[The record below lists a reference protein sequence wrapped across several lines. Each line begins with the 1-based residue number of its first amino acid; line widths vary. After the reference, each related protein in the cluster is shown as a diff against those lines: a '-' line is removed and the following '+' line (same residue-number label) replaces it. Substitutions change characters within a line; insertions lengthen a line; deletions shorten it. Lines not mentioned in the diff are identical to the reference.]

1 MTKKRS
7 TKRALLLS
15 TLSLLLCTTMLIG
28 STFAWFTDSVT
39 SSGNIITSGTLD
51 VSMEWADGKTDPDNT
66 TWKDASEGA
75 IFDCDNWEPGYVE
88 VRHIKIEN
96 KGSLALKYQLNIVA
110 NGEVSDLAD
119 VIDVYYADSA
129 VQVTDRAALVD
140 DSKLGPLTQALA
152 GVLDTASGNLAPNE
166 AHIVTIA
173 LKMQESAGNEYQ
185 NKSIGSDFA
194 VHLIATQMTSEEDA
208 FDNLYDQNAI
218 LTNSAAAAQEALDN
232 AVPGTTIQL
241 IPGVNYGTL
250 YLRPSA
256 NNAVTK
262 EVDWVGNNYRYET
275 YSLYKDITIKGAT
288 DATVDA
294 IKIEGG
300 VYYNTPHSQSATYPI
315 MLSLIELEDVV
326 IDGVTFTGKGGY
338 DPQGHGNAINLSER
352 NIKVDGLTLKN
363 CVLKSDD
370 NNARLL
376 YKTGETNFVQTY
388 TYEGETY
395 EFLSDMKDITVTNC
409 TFDGGYMGLELRETE
424 NLTITNNTFNV
435 ADRNILLPVNSGC
448 SYSGSITI
456 KGNVSNM
463 AKERFVRADG
473 TGSAT
478 VVIANNTLNNYIGA
492 DEDYIKVTN
501 ANNGCVTIENNT
513 MTRAYVS
520 STTEDLRDAVSN
532 AEAGETVILS
542 SGTYTF
548 PSSFAEGVTLVCE
561 EGTVFEGVSS
571 LNVNG
576 GTVIGATFTATNDNK
591 AVSGTVNGTFKDCEF
606 NGVETIRWCYTSA
619 GTTVVFEDCVVNT
632 TMRGI
637 HFDQMDGNVIFRNC
651 EINGF
656 NAYSGSG
663 TMTFEG
669 CTFGHDASSYNG
681 LNIYTDTNLIDCT
694 FNYESGNTN
703 FIDMEGTGKTLT
715 ITNCTA
721 TLDGA
726 TVAINEFVGGSKLS
740 QNTVVIK

>member
-1 MTKKRS
+1 MTNKHGSKH
-7 TKRALLLS
+7 ALFLS
-15 TLSLLLCTTMLIG
+15 ALSLLLCTTMLIG

-51 VSMEWADGKTDPDNT
+51 VSMEWADGKTDPENT

-75 IFDCDNWEPGYVE
+75 IFDYDNWEPGYVE

-96 KGSLALKYQLNIVA
+96 KGSLALKYQLNIA
-110 NGEVSDLAD
+110 ASGAVSDLAD
-119 VIDVYYADSA
+119 VIDVYYADPA
-129 VQVTDRAALVD
+129 VQVTNRAALVD
-140 DSKLGPLTQALA
+140 DAKLGTLTQALA

-185 NKSIGSDFA
+185 NKSIGSGFA
-194 VHLIATQMTSEEDA
+194 VHLIATQLTSEEDA
-208 FDNLYDQNAI
+208 FDNLYDKNAV
-218 LTNSAAAAQEALDN
+218 LANSAAVAQEALDN

-256 NNAVTK
+256 NDAITK

-275 YSLYKDITIKGAT
+275 YSLYKGVTIKGAT
-288 DATVDA
+288 GATVDA
-294 IKIEGG
+294 LEIEGG

-315 MLSLIELEDVV
+315 MLSLIELEDFV

-363 CVLKSDD
+363 CVLKSED

-376 YKTGETNFVQTY
+376 YRTGETDYVQTY
-388 TYEGETY
+388 IYEGETY
-395 EFLSDMKDITVTNC
+395 EFVADMKDITVTNC

-435 ADRNILLPVNSGC
+435 ADRNILLPVNTGC
-448 SYSGSITI
+448 SYSGNIII

-501 ANNGCVTIENNT
+501 ANDGCVTIENNT

-520 STTEDLRDAVSN
+520 STTDDLRDAVNN
-532 AEAGETVILS
+532 AQAGETVILS

-548 PSSFAEGVTLVCE
+548 PSSFAEDVTLVCE
-561 EGTVFEGVSS
+561 EGTVFEGTSS

-576 GTVIGATFTATNDNK
+576 STVVGATFTASGDNK

-619 GTTVVFEDCVVNT
+619 GTTVVFENCVINT
-632 TMRGI
+632 TLRGI

-681 LNIYTDTNLIDCT
+681 LNIYSNTNLIDCT
-694 FNYESGNTN
+694 FNYVSGNTN

-721 TLDGA
+721 TLDGSPIEIS
-726 TVAINEFVGGSKLS
+726 TMVGGSKLA
-740 QNTVVIK
+740 QNTVIYN